1 LTAKRSTVSDRT
13 LCLSLHI
20 PRMRCVGRGVG
31 DLQESDHGF
40 LESVCMQVFCWFKTA
55 GNAMRSR
62 AVVEPDA
69 HRACYAAEYASHSWR
84 WCTQ

>member
-1 LTAKRSTVSDRT
+1 VLTAKRLIVSDRT

-20 PRMRCVGRGVG
+20 PRMRWVERWRSARVGSWVPRECVYAG
-31 DLQESDHGF
+31 L
-40 LESVCMQVFCWFKTA
+40 CWFKTV

-62 AVVEPDA
+62 GVVEPDA
-69 HRACYAAEYASHSWR
+69 HRARYAAEYASHSWR